1 MIKFRTRLLFT
12 LITILVIVLIALGLI
27 LGQLFKH
34 YYINTFDER
43 LKKEN
48 ALVASYIEGQGGIDK
63 FSKARISTISS
74 ELNARIIVIDRVGT
88 IVYDSGEHDDASE
101 ENAKKVIEAIIENDI
116 DYVNKLNES
125 TLINDFHIK
134 YYWESINN
142 NDSHSGYVLLST
154 KMTELKK
161 AYSQI
166 WWLLTICFSFAFIVI
181 VILGRMTMNRY
192 AKPIERATN
201 VAYELAKGNYQAR
214 TYEDQVGEIG
224 MLNSSLNILARNLQ
238 DMRKSHEMQKDRLSA
253 LIESIGSGLLLID
266 GRGYISLINRTYKE
280 VFNVNTSEYLY
291 KLYYEVIEHRD
302 IKRIIEDIFMTEQKV
317 KKQVVIPL
325 KIERRHFEVYGV
337 PILGTNDV
345 WKGIL
350 LVFHDITEIIKLE
363 QMRKDFVANVS
374 HELKTP
380 VTSIKGFSETLLDGA
395 MENRDTLEAFLN
407 IILKESDRLQTLIN
421 DLLEL
426 SKIEREGFSLTLQ
439 TFNLIELL
447 QDTIGVMEG
456 KAKEKNITILFETH
470 PGQLSL
476 EGDIY
481 RLKQVF
487 INIISNAV
495 LYTPI
500 GGKVYINVEET
511 IKTVIVHIKD
521 TGMGIAE
528 KEIPRI
534 FERFYRVNKARDR
547 DSGGTGLGLAIVKH
561 LLEAHKGK
569 ITVDSEL
576 GKYTMFSI
584 ELFKK
589 VPHK

>member
-1 MIKFRTRLLFT
+1 MTKFRTRLLFT
-12 LITILVIVLIALGLI
+12 LISLLVIVLICLGLI

-34 YYINTFDER
+34 YYLNTFDER

-48 ALVASYIEGQGGIDK
+48 ALVISYIEDHGGIQD
-63 FSKARISTISS
+63 FSKARITAISN
-74 ELNARIIVIDRVGT
+74 ELNARITVFDVEGNIA
-88 IVYDSGEHDDASE
+88 YDSGDVGHTSSNDH
-101 ENAKKVIEAIIENDI
+101 NNVIKAIIDNNTE
-116 DYVNKLNES
+116 YVNELNKS

-134 YYWESINN
+134 YYWKPIIIDGSKK
-142 NDSHSGYVLLST
+142 GYVLFST

-166 WWLLTICFSFAFIVI
+166 WWLLSICFSFAFIVI
-181 VILGRMTMNRY
+181 FILGRMIMNRY
-192 AKPIERATN
+192 TKPIERATN
-201 VAYELAKGNYQAR
+201 VAFELAKGNYQAR
-214 TYEDQVGEIG
+214 TYEEQAGEIG

-238 DMRKSHEMQKDRLSA
+238 DMRKSHEMQKDRLST
-253 LIESIGSGLLLID
+253 LIENMGSGLLLID
-266 GRGYISLINRTYKE
+266 SRGYISLINRTYKE
-280 VFNVNTSEYLY
+280 IFDVKTAEYLY
-291 KLYYEVIEHRD
+291 KLYYEVIDHRD
-302 IKRIIEDIFMTEQKV
+302 IKKLIEEIFMTEQKV
-317 KKQVVIPL
+317 KKQMVIPL

-350 LVFHDITEIIKLE
+350 LVFHEITEIKKLE

-395 MENRDTLEAFLN
+395 MGDKETLEAFLN
-407 IILKESDRLQTLIN
+407 IILKESDRLQSLIN

-426 SKIEREGFSLTLQ
+426 SKIEHEGFSLSLQ
-439 TFNLIELL
+439 SFNLIALL
-447 QDTIGVMEG
+447 EDAIRIMEG
-456 KAKEKNITILFETH
+456 KANEKNITIIFDGH
-470 PGQLSL
+470 PGELFL

-487 INIISNAV
+487 INIISNGV
-495 LYTPI
+495 LYTPP
-500 GGKVYINVEET
+500 GGTITIHLKET
-511 IKTVIVHIKD
+511 SKTVIVLIKD
-521 TGMGIAE
+521 TGMGIE
-528 KEIPRI
+528 KKEIPRI

-569 ITVDSEL
+569 ITVESEI
-576 GKYTMFSI
+576 GKHTTFSI

-589 VPHK
+589 FPRK

>member
-1 MIKFRTRLLFT
+1 MTKFRTRLLFT
-12 LITILVIVLIALGLI
+12 LISLLVIVLICLGLI

-34 YYINTFDER
+34 YYLNTFDER

-48 ALVASYIEGQGGIDK
+48 ALVISYIEDHGGIQD
-63 FSKARISTISS
+63 FSKARITAISN
-74 ELNARIIVIDRVGT
+74 ELNARITVFDMEGKIA
-88 IVYDSGEHDDASE
+88 YDSGDVGHTSSKDHK
-101 ENAKKVIEAIIENDI
+101 NVIKAIIDNNTE
-116 DYVNKLNES
+116 YVNELNQS

-134 YYWESINN
+134 YYWKPIIIEGSKK
-142 NDSHSGYVLLST
+142 GYVLFST

-166 WWLLTICFSFAFIVI
+166 WWLLSICFSFAFIVI
-181 VILGRMTMNRY
+181 LFLGRMIMNRY
-192 AKPIERATN
+192 TTPIERATN
-201 VAYELAKGNYQAR
+201 VAFELAKGNYQAR
-214 TYEDQVGEIG
+214 TYEEQAGEIG

-238 DMRKSHEMQKDRLSA
+238 DMRKSHEMQKDRLST
-253 LIESIGSGLLLID
+253 LIENMGSGLLLID
-266 GRGYISLINRTYKE
+266 NRGYISLINRTYKE
-280 VFNVNTSEYLY
+280 IFDVKTDEYLY
-291 KLYYEVIEHRD
+291 KLYYEVIDHRD
-302 IKRIIEDIFMTEQKV
+302 IKKLIEEIFMTEQKV
-317 KKQVVIPL
+317 KKQMVIPL

-350 LVFHDITEIIKLE
+350 LVFHDITEIKKLE

-395 MENRDTLEAFLN
+395 MENKDTLEAFLN
-407 IILKESDRLQTLIN
+407 IILKESDRLQSLIN

-426 SKIEREGFSLTLQ
+426 SKIEHEGFSLSLQ
-439 TFNLIELL
+439 SFNLIALL
-447 QDTIGVMEG
+447 EDAIRIMEG
-456 KAKEKNITILFETH
+456 KANEKNITIIFDAHPSELF
-470 PGQLSL
+470 L

-487 INIISNAV
+487 INIISNGV
-495 LYTPI
+495 LYTPP
-500 GGKVYINVEET
+500 GGTITIHLEET
-511 IKTVIVHIKD
+511 SKTVIVLIKD
-521 TGMGIAE
+521 TGMGIEE

-569 ITVDSEL
+569 ITVDSEI
-576 GKYTMFSI
+576 GKHTTFSI
-584 ELFKK
+584 ELYKK
-589 VPHK
+589 FPRK

>member
-1 MIKFRTRLLFT
+1 MTKFRTRLFFT
-12 LITILVIVLIALGLI
+12 LITILVIVLVCLGLI

-48 ALVASYIEGQGGIDK
+48 ALVASYIEDQGGIDE
-63 FSKARISTISS
+63 FSQEKISAISSVLDARIT
-74 ELNARIIVIDRVGT
+74 VIDREGN
-88 IVYDSGEHDDASE
+88 IVSDSGELDDISK
-101 ENAKKVIEAIIENDI
+101 ENDKNVIEAIIENDT
-116 DYVNKLNES
+116 DYVNELNDS
-125 TLINDFHIK
+125 TLINDFHTK
-134 YYWESINN
+134 YYWKPINT
-142 NDSHSGYVLLST
+142 NDSNSGFVLIST

-161 AYSQI
+161 AYSQTG
-166 WWLLTICFSFAFIVI
+166 WLLTICFSFAFIVI
-181 VILGRMTMNRY
+181 IILGRMIMNRY

-238 DMRKSHEMQKDRLSA
+238 DMRKSHEMQKDRLST

-266 GRGYISLINRTYKE
+266 SRGYISLINRTYKE
-280 VFNVNTSEYLY
+280 VFNVKTSEYLY

-302 IKRIIEDIFMTEQKV
+302 IKRMIEDIFMTEQKL

-337 PILGTNDV
+337 PIIGTNDV

-350 LVFHDITEIIKLE
+350 LVFHDITEIKKLE

-395 MENRDTLEAFLN
+395 MENKDTLEAFLN
-407 IILKESDRLQTLIN
+407 IILKESDRLQSLIN

-426 SKIEREGFSLTLQ
+426 SKIEHEGFSLTLQ
-439 TFNLIELL
+439 TFNLTDLL
-447 QDTIGVMEG
+447 EDTIRMMEG
-456 KAKEKNITILFETH
+456 KAKDKNITILFETH
-470 PGQLSL
+470 PSQLSL
-476 EGDIY
+476 EGDVY

-511 IKTVIVHIKD
+511 KKTVIVHIKD
-521 TGMGIAE
+521 TGMGIEE

-576 GKYTMFSI
+576 GKYTVFSI
-584 ELFKK
+584 ELLKK
-589 VPHK
+589 IPHK